1 MPTLVSPGVSV
12 TVTDESFFIPASAPT
27 VPLFFVA
34 TEDEKLQADGV
45 TPAEAT
51 YEWDVVRTVTSLTQS
66 TQLYGVPRFLEDAG
80 TGEQHHG
87 DARNE
92 YGLFALNQFLG
103 IGNLAYV
110 IRANVNLNDDLDDL
124 RTLWDVKFQESAV
137 VMENLTN
144 EFINEYNAANGLI
157 LGLPGFKQTVTATE
171 FISLA
176 TEATDGAF
184 SMYSFSTVQD
194 DYFDDHTLP
203 AAATS
208 GYQQADYG
216 GLLNN
221 GLYVVAL
228 TEAVTSATGTGI
240 ANDGTAYTME
250 VHIDGNLSG
259 SPVGVDATPI
269 TVNVLGQNVQTF
281 GDLVNQINVD
291 LGSEASVE
299 IRNGNLYFW
308 SATSGASSSV
318 YINDIDLLAALGAG
332 TGSPLLYRHDPAN
345 DIQAAGA
352 TGDHPTGLSNDG
364 SPAITYT
371 ASVVIDG
378 TAESI
383 QIDGNTAQTFTDL
396 VTELNA
402 DLTLGVAAIS
412 TDGNIRI
419 TSLTTGDTSTVNIS
433 DGTLFAA
440 TNWYVAMQP
449 AIPGAD
455 TDSAL
460 PIYENGYDQP
470 STGSYS
476 GLTYL
481 ADNYTAGSVVAD
493 EFTPQEASNMVVA
506 AADQFKYTVEFLN
519 KTALGANDAARRV
532 AITTALQASINSN
545 TDIRSDNFEFNL
557 VLCPGYHEVVDEMLA
572 LVVDIQEEALV
583 IADTPVDRDPDG
595 IVNPATGWAVS
606 TERLISTNCAYYYPW
621 ALASNLDGK
630 NVVVA
635 PSGTALRTFAYN
647 DDVAFL
653 WFAPA
658 GTRRGQITGIS
669 DLGYVSGTLGGVT
682 TFNSLALNQGERDA
696 LYQYTASGGINPMVF
711 FPGRG
716 FLIWGQKT
724 STSIA
729 SALDRVNVSRLIKY
743 VKRSLRKNTLPF
755 VFEPN
760 DALTRDN
767 LKAVVDNFLGDLI
780 VKRGL
785 YDFATI
791 CDESNNTPD
800 RIDRNEL
807 YVDVALKPV
816 KAAEF
821 IYIPIR
827 VVTTGAEI

>member
-27 VPLFFVA
+27 VPLIFVA

-66 TQLYGVPRFLEDAG
+66 TQLFGVPRFLEDSG

-110 IRANVNLNDDLDDL
+110 IRTNVNLNDDLDDL
-124 RTLWDVKFQESAV
+124 RTLWDRKFQESSV

-144 EFINEYNAANGLI
+144 EFINEYNATNGLI

-176 TEATDGAF
+176 EEATDGVF
-184 SMYSFSTVQD
+184 SMYSFDPVHD

-203 AAATS
+203 SSASA
-208 GYQQADYG
+208 GYQQVDFG

-221 GLYVVAL
+221 GLYVIAL
-228 TEAVTSATGTGI
+228 TEAVTAATATGLD
-240 ANDGTAYTME
+240 NDGVDLSMT
-250 VHIDGNLSG
+250 VWVDG
-259 SPVGVDATPI
+259 TPTYI
-269 TVNVLGQNVQTF
+269 SVKGQNAQTF
-281 GDLVNQINVD
+281 GDLITEINAD
-291 LGSEASVE
+291 LGVGAEAS
-299 IRNGNLYFW
+299 ISADGNIHIW
-308 SATSGASSSV
+308 SDTDGASSTVS
-318 YINDIDLLAALGAG
+318 IGGSPADTELLEALGYGA
-332 TGSPLLYRHDPAN
+332 GSPQLYRWDSAN
-345 DIQAAGA
+345 DIQADGA
-352 TGDHPTGLSNDG
+352 TGDHPTGLSNAG

-371 ASVVIDG
+371 ASVVVDG
-378 TAESI
+378 TAQVI
-383 QIDGNTAQTFTDL
+383 QIDGNTAQDFTTLVAELQTDL
-396 VTELNA
+396 GALAAVT
-402 DLTLGVAAIS
+402 IS
-412 TDGNIRI
+412 ADGNVRI
-419 TSLTTGDTSTVNIS
+419 TSATTGDTSTINIS

-440 TNWYVAMQP
+440 TNFFTAMQP

-460 PIYENGYDQP
+460 PIYEDGYDQP
-470 STGSYS
+470 STGTYS
-476 GLTYL
+476 GLAYI
-481 ADNYTAGSVVAD
+481 ADAWTGGSVVAA
-493 EFTPQEASNMVVA
+493 EFTPQEAANNVVL
-506 AADQFKYTVEFLN
+506 AADSFKYTVEYLN
-519 KTALGANDAARRV
+519 KTSLGANDAARRV
-532 AITTALQASINSN
+532 AITTAFQASINSN

-557 VLCPGYHEVVDEMLA
+557 VLCPGYNEVVDEMLA

-583 IADTPVDRDPDG
+583 IADTPVDRSPDG
-595 IVNPATGWAVS
+595 ITNPATGWAVS
-606 TERLISTNCAYYYPW
+606 TARQISTNTAYYYPW
-621 ALASNLDGK
+621 CLASNLDGK
-630 NVVVA
+630 NVCVA
-635 PSGTALRTFAYN
+635 PSGTALRTYAYN

-653 WFAPA
+653 WWAPA

-682 TFNSLALNQGERDA
+682 TFNSLALNLGERDA
-696 LYQYTASGGINPMVF
+696 LYQYTASGGINPLVF

-729 SALDRVNVSRLIKY
+729 SALDRINVSRLIKY

-767 LKAVVDNFLGDLI
+767 LKAVVDSFLGDLI

-807 YVDVALKPV
+807 YVDIALKPV